1 MSNIDLL
8 LPTSFFTYKYNC
20 AAYPGSDSSV
30 QNEANCQ
37 QFAYDVLKYFGYEIG
52 DLRSDEL
59 WNDTIYT
66 KKSET
71 LQPLDLILVNKED
84 DPYGA
89 HVGICIAEDKIL
101 HLTKKIGYPIVQ
113 SLSDLQTEPRYKYLV
128 GIKSPIKKVS

>member
-1 MSNIDLL
+1 MNTSNLL
-8 LPTSFFTYKYNC
+8 LPASFFTVKYNGS
-20 AAYPGSDSSV
+20 AFPGSDNSV

-52 DLRSDEL
+52 NLRSDEL
-59 WNDTIYT
+59 SNDTVYT

-84 DPYGA
+84 NPYGA

-101 HLTKKIGYPIVQ
+101 HLTKKIGYPVVQ
-113 SLSDLQTEPRYKYLV
+113 SLSDLQTEPKYKYLN
-128 GIKSPIKKVS
+128 GIKSPIKKIS